1 MHRRCDVGRQRGL
14 VEGLWMHAHPAL
26 PGGAASVH
34 GLPVVQVVGAHGG
47 WSRAPRLVGGNGLLV
62 TVSEPDGQFG
72 EGAELAAVKG
82 TPSVPA
88 QPSAVPAV
96 AERNGQHDGAA
107 GRITQESRDVIGA
120 VSQSPLV
127 TAPAGAEHIVGYW
140 LAIDGDREDG

>member
-1 MHRRCDVGRQRGL
+1 RRPTERLSELARQPRL

-26 PGGAASVH
+26 PGGSASVH
-34 GLPVVQVVGAHGG
+34 GLPAVQVVGDHGG
-47 WSRAPRLVGGNGLLV
+47 WSRAPRLVGSNGLLV

-72 EGAELAAVKG
+72 EGAQLAAVKG

-107 GRITQESRDVIGA
+107 GRITQEPRDVIGA
-120 VSQSPLV
+120 V
-127 TAPAGAEHIVGYW
+127 
-140 LAIDGDREDG
+140 